1 MSCWAVPSVAAEL
14 WGCTLDSVLKAI
26 HNGDVRT
33 YQEAGWTFVDVA
45 PDEESSQD
53 AATETCPPLAQA
65 A

>member
-14 WGCTLDSVLKAI
+14 WGCTVDSVLMAI
-26 HNGDVRT
+26 RNGEVRT

-45 PDEESSQD
+45 PDDVNAD
-53 AATETCPPLAQA
+53 APMETCPPLAKA